1 MIKHHHFIGYS
12 EGPAANQ
19 HGHGMASPGQPFG
32 NEQSTEMHQGYAKT
46 QRERDGVDPQTK
58 GSEAPVNVPFNHF
71 YIMEVDT
78 FEAFHFE

>member
-1 MIKHHHFIGYS
+1 
-12 EGPAANQ
+12 
-19 HGHGMASPGQPFG
+19 MASPGQPFG